1 MTTPHTRGPQHP
13 WPYDEHRALGPSR
26 TRRQETSDAN
36 ARADHKPGDEN
47 EEGLRP

>member
-1 MTTPHTRGPQHP
+1 MTAPHSLGLPHA

-26 TRRQETSDAN
+26 TRWQETSGAN
-36 ARADHKPGDEN
+36 ARAGHEPGDEN